1 MKAKISKIGDS
12 EIDVELAQ
20 FWQLS
25 EDVGMLTIT
34 FSTKRFLFNTL
45 IGLTDEGDYFEV
57 SVYPDESDSDDF
69 CCDTTKIRFT
79 PETDAEKHILIG
91 LYSDMVDKHD
101 LFFFFIHRMAFKN
114 AKVTNLELEK

>member
-1 MKAKISKIGDS
+1 MKAKISKIGGS
-12 EIDVELAQ
+12 EINVELAQ

-45 IGLTDEGDYFEV
+45 IGLSAGGDYFEV
-57 SVYPDESDSDDF
+57 SAYPDESDSDDF
-69 CCDTTKIRFT
+69 RETTKIRFT
-79 PETDAEKHILIG
+79 PETDTEKHIMMG

-101 LFFFFIHRMAFKN
+101 LYFFFIHRAAFKN